1 MKSKLFWF
9 FSYEGLRLRQA
20 GAGLTTVTVPTALQR
35 SGDFSATKGGIF
47 DPDTLQNGVRTAFP
61 EQHNSP
67 AANQSAGTG
76 GRERAAAAQCRHRR
90 CSSTPMDC
98 LRQSNDNYSGR
109 MDYMFGPR

>member
-61 EQHNSP
+61 GQHNSR
-67 AANQSAGTG
+67 SSESI
-76 GRERAAAAQCRHRR
+76 RWHWRR
-90 CSSTPMDC
+90 
-98 LRQSNDNYSGR
+98 
-109 MDYMFGPR
+109 